1 MASKVQD
8 LTEVRSEP
16 RDEVHYRARAYDPAG
31 RPTIM
36 LVVNISPGGL
46 MARCD
51 ETYEPGA
58 TIRVTLP
65 MLGQVAGRVRW
76 SLGGRIGC
84 QFDRPIA
91 PREYRT
97 LLGTLPTA

>member
-1 MASKVQD
+1 MASRVQD

-16 RDEVHYRARAYDPAG
+16 RDEVHYRARAYDAAG
-31 RPTIM
+31 RATAM

-51 ETYEPGA
+51 EPHEPGA
-58 TIRVTLP
+58 AIRVTLP

-84 QFDRPIA
+84 QFDRPIGV
-91 PREYRT
+91 REYRS
-97 LLGTLPTA
+97 LMATLPTT

>member
-1 MASKVQD
+1 MASRIED
-8 LTEVRSEP
+8 FYDVRSEP
-16 RDEVHYRARAYDPAG
+16 RDEVHYRARAHDAAG
-31 RPTIM
+31 RATTM

-51 ETYEPGA
+51 DGHEPGA
-58 TIRVTLP
+58 VVRVTVP
-65 MLGQVAGRVRW
+65 VLGQVAGRVRW

-91 PREYRT
+91 PRDYRA
-97 LLGTLPTA
+97 LLAVLPVG

>member
-1 MASKVQD
+1 
-8 LTEVRSEP
+8 
-16 RDEVHYRARAYDPAG
+16 
-31 RPTIM
+31 M

-46 MARCD
+46 MARSD
-51 ETYEPGA
+51 EPHEPEA

-84 QFDRPIA
+84 QFDRPIGA
-91 PREYRT
+91 GDYRA
-97 LLGTLPTA
+97 LLAVLPVA